1 MDLGCSPTSPLQTQL
16 CLVARAFP
24 FLLWARV
31 CFLCCCLF
39 FWKTLHQPLAEIV
52 NRQSL
57 FIQLLGQ
64 DPLNQWMLNA
74 CAGPQKPCLLFLFSS
89 LQPRLPL
96 SILLVFLPPIPSG
109 SMVAINE
116 PQLPAL
122 ALTAMNKALCW
133 EPSTSD
139 ELNRGAIVGLYY
151 SPNMACAF
159 AVAEV
164 HHCPSSECIDPH
176 YKSSTERSWG
186 WCTHEIQSKSSSSS
200 IKP

>member
-1 MDLGCSPTSPLQTQL
+1 MLLLIFLENFASASCWDTEQTIIVHL
-16 CLVARAFP
+16 TA
-24 FLLWARV
+24 WAR
-31 CFLCCCLF
+31 
-39 FWKTLHQPLAEIV
+39 
-52 NRQSL
+52 
-57 FIQLLGQ
+57 
-64 DPLNQWMLNA
+64 PLNPVDVKYM
-74 CAGPQKPCLLFLFSS
+74 CRSS
-89 LQPRLPL
+89 KTMYSFPVFIPPAHLPL

-122 ALTAMNKALCW
+122 ALRAMNKALCW

-176 YKSSTERSWG
+176 YKCSTERSLG

-200 IKP
+200 VKP